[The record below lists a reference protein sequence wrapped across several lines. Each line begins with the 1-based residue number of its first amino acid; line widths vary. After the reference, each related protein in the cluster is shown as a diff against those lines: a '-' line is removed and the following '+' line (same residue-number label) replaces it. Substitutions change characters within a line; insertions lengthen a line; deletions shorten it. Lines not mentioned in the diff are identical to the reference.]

1 MAREVTLDVLVDGD
15 GMAQH
20 PLGQSSREISFL
32 YFGNDW
38 FAENRTSS
46 HHIARWL
53 ARNHR
58 VYYVECPGLRAPQ
71 GSARDLKKIWAKLV
85 RFFKGPRTACE
96 NVKIVTLLQ
105 VPLHRFRLV
114 RWMNR
119 AFILATLRWLMWHEG
134 IRHPIAWFMIP
145 HLSLAAGRLGESLSV
160 YYCIDDY
167 AASPDVDA
175 QAVRAM
181 DEELTRKA
189 DLVFVASQTLLNSKS
204 RLNPNTYVS
213 PHGVDIEHFGRAQ
226 DDNLP
231 IPADTADLPSPIVG
245 FFGLIERRIDME
257 LLDYLADSRPHWT
270 FLMIGRVA
278 LQVRELPH
286 RPNLHFIGK
295 RSYES
300 LPAYGKQFDVAIIP
314 YRQTQFNYHANPLKL
329 REYLAMGKP
338 VIAVSTPEIDKY
350 ADVVDVVRSHEEFLS
365 KLDALL
371 SGLSRVPEVER
382 RIGRVA
388 GESWD
393 SRLRE
398 VLGIV
403 DRHWQAKQVPERK
416 V

>member
-1 MAREVTLDVLVDGD
+1 MVQQPLDR
-15 GMAQH
+15 
-20 PLGQSSREISFL
+20 SSRETPFL

-71 GSARDLKKIWAKLV
+71 GSARDLKKIWAKLL
-85 RFFKGPRTACE
+85 RFFKGPRQTSE
-96 NVKIVTLLQ
+96 NVKVVTLLQ
-105 VPLHRFRLV
+105 VPLHRYRLV
-114 RWMNR
+114 RWINR
-119 AFILATLRWLMWHEG
+119 VFILATLRWLMWHEG
-134 IRHPIAWFMIP
+134 IRRPIAWFMIP
-145 HLSLAAGRLGESLSV
+145 HLSLAAGRLRESLSV

-189 DLVFVASQTLLNSKS
+189 GLVFVASQTLLNEKLQ
-204 RLNPNTYVS
+204 LNPNTYVS
-213 PHGVDIEHFGRAQ
+213 PHGVDVEHFGRAQ

-231 IPADTADLPSPIVG
+231 IPADTANLPGPIVG
-245 FFGLIERRIDME
+245 FFGLIESRIDLE
-257 LLDYLADSRPHWT
+257 LLDYLAGSRPHWT

-278 LQVRELPH
+278 VPDRDLPH
-286 RPNLHFIGK
+286 RPNVHFIGK
-295 RSYES
+295 RPYES

-314 YRQTQFNYHANPLKL
+314 YRQTTFNYHANPLKL

-338 VIAVSTPEIDKY
+338 VVAVSTPEIDRY
-350 ADVVDVVRSHEEFLS
+350 ADVVGVAHSHEEFLS
-365 KLDALL
+365 KLDAVL
-371 SGLSRVPEVER
+371 SGPTVSPEVER
-382 RIGRVA
+382 RIRRIA

-398 VLGIV
+398 VLEIV
-403 DRHWQAKQVPERK
+403 DRNCQATQVPERENSA
-416 V
+416 VTCQPH